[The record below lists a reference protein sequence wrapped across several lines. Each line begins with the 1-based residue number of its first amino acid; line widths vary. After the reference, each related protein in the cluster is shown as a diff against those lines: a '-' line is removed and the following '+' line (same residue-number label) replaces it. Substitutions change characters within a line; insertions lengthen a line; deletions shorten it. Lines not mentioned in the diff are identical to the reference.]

1 MSEPTI
7 APARVSSG
15 GNAFTRKLG
24 PLPLWG
30 WMGIGL
36 AFGLVYYFWQ
46 KNKAGASSAN
56 TASTSTESGDTEAAD
71 QVPPYIIQNY
81 STDVN
86 AQTVGPTTTS
96 INPTAP
102 ATPPPPPTNT
112 ARPTSIT
119 ATGTDTGDIN
129 QIAKKYG
136 LTEQQLIAANPSL
149 KKLKVH
155 VGNKSVNLIGSG
167 APVPAGTK
175 LVIPAIPPV
184 GTTPIKK
191 S

>member
-1 MSEPTI
+1 MSEMTHET
-7 APARVSSG
+7 STSHSG
-15 GNAFTRKLG
+15 SPFTKKVG

-36 AFGLVYYFWQ
+36 ALALGYYVWQ
-46 KNKAGASSAN
+46 KNKASSASSN
-56 TASTSTESGDTEAAD
+56 TASTSTENGTTEPAD

-86 AQTVGPTTTS
+86 AQTVGPTTTNV
-96 INPTAP
+96 NPTAP

-112 ARPTSIT
+112 TRPTSIV
-119 ATGTDTGDIN
+119 ASGTDTGDIN
-129 QIAKKYG
+129 KIAQAYG
-136 LTEQQLIAANPSL
+136 LTEKELIAANPSL
-149 KKLKVH
+149 KKMKVT

-167 APVPAGTK
+167 APVPKGTK
-175 LVIPAIPPV
+175 LVIPAVPI
-184 GTTPIKK
+184 TPNKT